1 VIKALSERP
10 LRGSILAA
18 LFLIGITWLVFGQT
32 LGHEFVNYDDRTY
45 VYGNPVVTGGITWSS
60 TVWAFTHAHARNW
73 HPLTTLSHMLDCQL
87 FGLNPA
93 GHHAVNLMLHTASA
107 LLLFFLLRKLTH
119 KFWGSLFIA
128 ALFAIHPLRVESVA
142 WIAERKDVLS
152 GLFFMPTLHAY
163 VRYVEKPSTARY
175 VTMSILFALG
185 LMSKPMLVTVPFVL
199 LLLDYWPLER
209 SKKSEVRI
217 KKLVVEKIPL
227 LLLSVASCAATI
239 WAQSGAAGAMDP
251 LPLASRLGNA
261 LVSYVIYLRQMFWPV
276 DLAVFYPYR
285 SYDLWQVV
293 LAIVLLIAISVLAFL
308 WRGTRPYFFVGWFWF
323 LGMLVPVIGIF
334 QIGLQGHADRYTYLP
349 QIGLYLLVTW
359 SVAEMS
365 ILRAHRAVSFGLS
378 GIVIVLL
385 TTCAWVQASHWKNSE
400 TLWRQALAVTSKND
414 VAHNNLG
421 LAYEQAGRV
430 DDAIQQYD
438 EALKVESDKAEA
450 RYDLS
455 KALTET
461 NLGNAFTRKNR
472 IDEALSHY
480 EKAVALRPDY
490 ADAHFNF
497 GHALLRKGQLDD
509 AIAEWNKTLS
519 IQPDDVEAH
528 TSLANALLQKGSL
541 REAIDHYE
549 KAIAASVPSIF
560 ALNNLAW
567 ILSTCPDAAYRNG
580 PRAIILAQAA
590 VQFSKGKVPT
600 FVRTLAAAQAETSS
614 FKDAIETA
622 NRAQALARAQNDVD
636 LTNEIAKD
644 VDLYRAASPL
654 RDPTLTNAR

>member
-18 LFLIGITWLVFGQT
+18 LFLIGITWLAFGQT
-32 LGHEFVNYDDRTY
+32 LGHQFVNYDDRTY
-45 VYGNPVVTGGITWSS
+45 VYGNPVVAGGITWAN

-93 GHHAVNLMLHTASA
+93 GHHAVNLVLHTASV
-107 LLLFFLLRKLTH
+107 LLLFFLLRKITTN
-119 KFWGSLFIA
+119 FWRSFFVA
-128 ALFAIHPLRVESVA
+128 AVFVIHPLRVESVA

-152 GLFFMPTLHAY
+152 GIFFMLTLHAY
-163 VRYVEKPSTARY
+163 VRYAEKPSTARY

-185 LMSKPMLVTVPFVL
+185 LMSKPMLVTLPFVL

-227 LLLSVASCAATI
+227 LALSGASCLATI
-239 WAQSGAAGAMDP
+239 WAQSGATGAMDS

-261 LVSYVIYLRQMFWPV
+261 LVSYVIYLRQVFWPAN
-276 DLAVFYPYR
+276 LAVFYPYR
-285 SYDLWQVV
+285 QYDLLVV
-293 LAIVLLIAISVLAFL
+293 VFAAVMLLAVSALAIR
-308 WRGTRPYFFVGWFWF
+308 WRRTLPYFFVGWFWF
-323 LGMLVPVIGIF
+323 LGMLVPVIGVF

-365 ILRAHRAVSFGLS
+365 ILRARPAISFSLS
-378 GIVIVLL
+378 GVVIVLL
-385 TTCAWVQASHWKNSE
+385 AACTALQASQWKNSE
-400 TLWRQALAVTSKND
+400 TLWRHALAVTLNND

-421 LAYEQAGRV
+421 LAYEQVGRI

-438 EALKVESDKAEA
+438 EALKVESGKAEA

-461 NLGNAFTRKNR
+461 NLGNALTRKNR

-497 GHALLRKGQLDD
+497 GHALLRRGQLDD
-509 AIAEWNKTLS
+509 AIAEWQKTLS
-519 IQPDDVEAH
+519 IQPDDAEAH
-528 TSLANALLQKGSL
+528 TSLANALLRKGSL
-541 REAIDHYE
+541 REAMDHYE
-549 KAIAASVPSIF
+549 KAIAAPVPSIF

-567 ILSTCPDAAYRNG
+567 ILSTCPDASYRNG
-580 PRAIILAQAA
+580 PRAVVLAKAA
-590 VQFSKGKVPT
+590 VQFSKGKVAT
-600 FVRTLAAAQAETSS
+600 FIRTLAAAQAETGRCN
-614 FKDAIETA
+614 DAIESA
-622 NRAQALARAQNDVD
+622 GRAQEVARAQSDVD
-636 LTNEIAKD
+636 LASELEKD
-644 VDLYRAASPL
+644 VDLYRSKSRL
-654 RDPTLTNAR
+654 RDPSLEK

>member
-1 VIKALSERP
+1 VTKALSERP
-10 LRGSILAA
+10 LRSSILAS

-45 VYGNPVVTGGITWSS
+45 VYGNLVVTGGTTWSN

-93 GHHAVNLMLHTASA
+93 GHHAVNLILHTVSV
-107 LLLFFLLRKLTH
+107 LLLFFLLRKITTN
-119 KFWGSLFIA
+119 FWRSLFVA

-152 GLFFMPTLHAY
+152 GFFFMLTLLAY
-163 VRYVEKPSTARY
+163 VRYVEKQTIARY
-175 VTMSILFALG
+175 LTMSILFALG

-227 LLLSVASCAATI
+227 LALSAASCLATI

-251 LPLASRLGNA
+251 LPLAPRFGNA
-261 LVSYVIYLRQMFWPV
+261 LVSYCIYLRQMFWPV

-293 LAIVLLIAISVLAFL
+293 LAIVLLIGISVLAFL

-385 TTCAWVQASHWKNSE
+385 AVGAWLQTSHWKNSE
-400 TLWRQALAVTSKND
+400 TLWQHALAVTSKND

-421 LAYEQAGRV
+421 LAYEQAGRI
-430 DDAIQQYD
+430 DDAIQQYG
-438 EALKVESDKAEA
+438 EALKIESAKAEA

-461 NLGNAFTRKNR
+461 NLGNALTRKNR

-509 AIAEWNKTLS
+509 AIAEWKKTLS
-519 IQPDDVEAH
+519 IQPDDSEAH
-528 TSLANALLQKGSL
+528 TSLANALLQKGTL
-541 REAIDHYE
+541 REAMDHYE
-549 KAIAASVPSIF
+549 KAIAAPVPSIF

-567 ILSTCPDAAYRNG
+567 ILSTSPDAAYRNG
-580 PRAIILAQAA
+580 ARAAELARKANQYSGNNNPIFLRTQAAAHAEKGQFDAAIQFAQKARNLAQA
-590 VQFSKGKVPT
+590 
-600 FVRTLAAAQAETSS
+600 
-614 FKDAIETA
+614 
-622 NRAQALARAQNDVD
+622 DVD
-636 LTNEIAKD
+636 LAREIEKD
-644 VDLYRAASPL
+644 IDLYRADAPV
-654 RDPTLTNAR
+654 RDPSLAP